1 VNTLQVRSGR
11 WKRGP
16 GRFHRPVASSREE
29 EQEEAMRGGRRN
41 EPGTGGGRGGGGG
54 GNERERE
61 VGSGQPAT
69 RCWMAENVT
78 VDAPKLN
85 LPGNA
90 ERLIKC
96 VRQGASRP
104 SAALSLA
111 ISPALVF
118 FFFFFFFF
126 DRFRWESTAV
136 SLSPGRLGRT
146 DSLKPSRSSFSS
158 S

>member
-1 VNTLQVRSGR
+1 
-11 WKRGP
+11 
-16 GRFHRPVASSREE
+16 
-29 EQEEAMRGGRRN
+29 
-41 EPGTGGGRGGGGG
+41 
-54 GNERERE
+54 
-61 VGSGQPAT
+61 
-69 RCWMAENVT
+69 MAENVT

-118 FFFFFFFF
+118 FSFFFFFIVSGGNPPLYRSVPVGSGEQIRLSRRDPPFPPL
-126 DRFRWESTAV
+126 DGELPSARCEDVELSWRIQRFS
-136 SLSPGRLGRT
+136 
-146 DSLKPSRSSFSS
+146 
-158 S
+158 

>member
-1 VNTLQVRSGR
+1 VETWAGEI
-11 WKRGP
+11 
-16 GRFHRPVASSREE
+16 SSPRCVI
-29 EQEEAMRGGRRN
+29 A
-41 EPGTGGGRGGGGG
+41 GGGAGGGDARRKKKRARDRRGEGGGG

-118 FFFFFFFF
+118 FSFFFFF